1 VIRITNNDPNSDLYV
16 EVMSYAL
23 LAQWFD
29 RGLDMAQRTE
39 EIPGQVREVV
49 EAVVEALRVPRPHDP
64 SPSAVSSSFEAEALR
79 TEILGVGRKLWE
91 RQYVD
96 GNGGNISCRLGS
108 KYVLCTPTMMSKR
121 DMEPADICLSDLDGN
136 IVAGDRLRTSEL
148 LLHLEI
154 YRANP
159 RARAVVHCHP
169 PYATAFS
176 LTGTTPPVGLISEYE
191 IFVGPAA
198 LARYET
204 PGTHAFAET
213 VLPFVQKH
221 NTILLANHGVVC
233 WSDTVTHAEW
243 LVEILE
249 SYCKTCVIAKQIGKP
264 LTFIPAEKVE
274 EILVLKR
281 KLGFPDARME
291 PLPEV
296 AQSRAVANPE
306 LETLV
311 RQVITRMEERA

>member
-1 VIRITNNDPNSDLYV
+1 MVQIASERV
-16 EVMSYAL
+16 GEVAE
-23 LAQWFD
+23 A
-29 RGLDMAQRTE
+29 A
-39 EIPGQVREVV
+39 V
-49 EAVVEALRVPRPHDP
+49 EAWRMPRPDEL
-64 SPSAVSSSFEAEALR
+64 SPSAAAASLEAEALR
-79 TEILGVGRKLWE
+79 GEIIRTGRKLWE

-96 GNGGNISCRLGS
+96 GNGGNISCRLGE

-121 DMEPADICLSDLDGN
+121 DLEPADICLSDMDGN

-154 YRANP
+154 YKANP

-176 LTGTTPPVGLISEYE
+176 LTGTVPPVGLISEYE
-191 IFVGPAA
+191 IFIGPAA

-213 VLPFVQKH
+213 VLPFVQDH

-243 LVEILE
+243 LTEILE

-264 LTFIPAEKVE
+264 LVHIPEEKIE
-274 EILVLKR
+274 EILALKR
-281 KLGFPDARME
+281 KLGFPDARMR
-291 PLPEV
+291 PLP
-296 AQSRAVANPE
+296 AVEAATSAVNPE
-306 LETLV
+306 LERLV
-311 RQVITRMEERA
+311 RQVVSRMDER

>member
-1 VIRITNNDPNSDLYV
+1 
-16 EVMSYAL
+16 
-23 LAQWFD
+23 
-29 RGLDMAQRTE
+29 MAQGTD
-39 EIPGQVREVV
+39 EIPAQVKEVV
-49 EAVVEALRVPRPHDP
+49 DAVMEALRIPRPHEA

-79 TEILGVGRKLWE
+79 AEILRVGRKLWE

-96 GNGGNISCRLGS
+96 GNGGNISCRLGE

-136 IVAGDRLRTSEL
+136 IVAGDRARTSEL

-176 LTGTTPPVGLISEYE
+176 LTGTTPPIGLISEYE

-204 PGTHAFAET
+204 PGTLAFAET
-213 VLPFVQKH
+213 VLPFVQDH
-221 NTILLANHGVVC
+221 NTVLLANHGVVC

-264 LTFIPAEKVE
+264 LTFIPEAKIQ
-274 EILVLKR
+274 EILALKR
-281 KLGFPDARME
+281 KLGFPDARMDS
-291 PLPEV
+291 LPV
-296 AQSRAVANPE
+296 LVQGSTAANPE
-306 LETLV
+306 LEALV
-311 RQVITRMEERA
+311 RQVIARMEEQA